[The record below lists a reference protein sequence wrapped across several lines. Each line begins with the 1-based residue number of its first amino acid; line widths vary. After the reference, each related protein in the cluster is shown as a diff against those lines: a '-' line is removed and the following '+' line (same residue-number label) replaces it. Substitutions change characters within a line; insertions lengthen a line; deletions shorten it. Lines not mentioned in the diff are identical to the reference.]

1 MITFAWAG
9 TCYKAQK
16 SIKLPLIAVTVS
28 FNWRCN

>member
-16 SIKLPLIAVTVS
+16 SAFDS
-28 FNWRCN
+28 CNCQF